1 MFSAEDVLDCWFGPL
16 DNQGLADA
24 DHRNRWFRAS
34 RSFDQ
39 EIRRRFLSMVLVAS
53 ENGLQDWRESHFR
66 GRGRLAEILLLDQFT
81 RNIYRGTDLA
91 YASDPFCRT
100 LCREGLDQGADL
112 MLPALYRAFFIM
124 PLQHSERLEDQDR
137 GVALYEQLEASS
149 EGALRDLLGSFLNS
163 ARDHR
168 DTVARFGRFP
178 HRNKVLRRECT
189 PEEEAYLA
197 GGARR
202 YGQ

>member
-1 MFSAEDVLDCWFGPL
+1 MFGAEDVLDCWFGPL
-16 DNQGLADA
+16 DDQGLADA
-24 DHRNRWFRAS
+24 AHRNRWFRAS

-53 ENGLQDWRESHFR
+53 ENGLQDWRDPEMR
-66 GRGRLAEILLLDQFT
+66 GRGRLAEIILLDQFS

-112 MLPALYRAFFIM
+112 TLPALYRAFFYM
-124 PLQHSERLEDQDR
+124 PLQHSERLPDQDR
-137 GVALYEQLEASS
+137 GVALYEQLVAST
-149 EGALRDLLGSFLNS
+149 EGALRDLLGSFLGS
-163 ARDHR
+163 ARAHR
-168 DTVARFGRFP
+168 DTIVRFGRFP
-178 HRNKVLRRECT
+178 HRNKVLRRDST
-189 PEEEAYLA
+189 PDETVYLA